1 MTPTLVIKMLIAVAE
16 NTSFQNIITLT
27 WTIRLVSKQ
36 ASKHS
41 SRAMTSEKFKQVRGL
56 FMHEVL
62 RTSSAFTLV
71 SGSKGMGFTASGT
84 MGPRFNK
91 VPWDWEIG
99 C

>member
-27 WTIRLVSKQ
+27 WTIEQ

-62 RTSSAFTLV
+62 RTSGAFTLV

-84 MGPRFNK
+84 MGPRFNE

>member
-16 NTSFQNIITLT
+16 NTSFQNYSHLDNST
-27 WTIRLVSKQ
+27 SEQ

-84 MGPRFNK
+84 MGPRFNE

>member
-1 MTPTLVIKMLIAVAE
+1 
-16 NTSFQNIITLT
+16 
-27 WTIRLVSKQ
+27 
-36 ASKHS
+36 
-41 SRAMTSEKFKQVRGL
+41 MTSEKFKQVRGI

-62 RTSSAFTLV
+62 RTSSAFILV

-84 MGPRFNK
+84 MGPRFNE